1 MIITEEQLRVLEKH
15 IPNIRELAK
24 SDDVQMVLDVIDD
37 VIVDNILVNGDTLDD
52 EGAKVQRVWDQIF
65 NQNE

>member
-1 MIITEEQLRVLEKH
+1 MIITEEQINVLEKH

-37 VIVDNILVNGDTLDD
+37 VIVDNIIAHGDEPDD
-52 EGAKVQRVWDQIF
+52 EGIKIQLIYDQIF
-65 NQNE
+65 NQND